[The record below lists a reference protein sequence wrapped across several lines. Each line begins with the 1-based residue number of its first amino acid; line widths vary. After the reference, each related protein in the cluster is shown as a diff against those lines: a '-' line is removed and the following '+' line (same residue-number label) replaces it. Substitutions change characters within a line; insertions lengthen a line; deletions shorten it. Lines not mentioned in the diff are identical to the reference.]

1 MDNIK
6 IFENP
11 EFGKVRV
18 VDIEGTPWFAGQD
31 VAEVLG
37 YNNTRDA
44 LLRHVYEEDKA
55 EVGIH
60 DDYRR
65 LGLSDSPTR

>member
-1 MDNIK
+1 MNNIK

-18 VDIEGTPWFAGQD
+18 VDIEGEPWFVGKD

-37 YNNTRDA
+37 YRDTDQA
-44 LLRHVYEEDKA
+44 LRKRVDEEDKLDRKS
-55 EVGIH
+55 VV
-60 DDYRR
+60 
-65 LGLSDSPTR
+65 